1 MPADQRER
9 LRRVGRRQGLQAA
22 IPLREVAMAVAL
34 YARVSTVRQADN
46 DLSIP
51 DQLRQMREWCERQG
65 YVIGHEYVEPGAS
78 ATDDRRPVLQD
89 MMQEAL
95 RSPSPFEAI
104 VVHSLSRFFRDSV
117 SMGLYERKL
126 AKFGV
131 KLISITQMTGDD
143 PAGEMARKIFSVFD
157 EYQSKENGKHTSRAM
172 KENARQGFNNGSQ
185 PPYGYCTVEAEATT
199 SRGRHK
205 KRLAVYEPEAT
216 VVRQIYALY
225 LHGYQGRPM
234 GMKEIAGHLTKR
246 GLLMRGKPWRM
257 QMVYGVLSKELY
269 VGVRYFN
276 VTQAK
281 TRRRNPPEQWVKQEV
296 DAIIDRATFDDVRAL
311 RSARAP
317 SKVAPRMV
325 SSDTLL
331 TGLLKCGHCGAAM
344 TLATGKGGRYR
355 YYKCTNRQ
363 NKQNDICDS
372 KNIPMERLDDA
383 VLRFFAE
390 QWLVPERVGGLLT
403 EWRQQLSLR
412 KSGQQDR
419 YAQVQRTLADIE
431 ARQARLLDAIE
442 SGALPVADLSIRSR
456 LDRLKAEREAQLV
469 ELAGIKRVQAVP
481 EKDIT
486 PQQIG
491 VFCQVLRDRLQMDKV
506 FAKQYLKVLL
516 RDIRITAAGEA
527 VMSGSYEGLAQ
538 TVLKTK
544 RGTESVPSFVR
555 VWRPHGES
563 NPGRRRERAVF

>member
-1 MPADQRER
+1 
-9 LRRVGRRQGLQAA
+9 
-22 IPLREVAMAVAL
+22 MAVAL

-65 YVIGHEYVEPGAS
+65 YVISHEYVEPGAS
-78 ATDDRRPVLQD
+78 ATDDRRPVLQE

-95 RSPSPFEAI
+95 RSPPPFEAI

-172 KENARQGFNNGSQ
+172 KENARQGFNNGSL
-185 PPYGYCTVEAEATT
+185 PPFGYCTVEAEATT

-205 KRLAVYEPEAT
+205 KRLAVYEPEAAL
-216 VVRQIYALY
+216 VRQIYDLY

-234 GMKEIAGHLTKR
+234 GLKEIAAHLMER
-246 GLLMRGKPWRM
+246 GLLMRGRPWRI
-257 QMVYGVLSKELY
+257 QQVHTILSKPLY
-269 VGVRYFN
+269 VGERYFN
-276 VTQAK
+276 VTPAK
-281 TRRRNPPEQWVKQEV
+281 SRKKNPPEQWVKQEV
-296 DAIIDRATFDDVRAL
+296 EPIIDRATFDDVRAL

-317 SKVAPRMV
+317 SKVAPRLV
-325 SSDTLL
+325 SSETLL
-331 TGLLKCGHCGAAM
+331 TGLLRCGHCGAAM
-344 TLATGKGGRYR
+344 TIVTGKSGRYR
-355 YYKCTNRQ
+355 YYKCNNRH
-363 NKQNDICDS
+363 NKQNDICPS
-372 KNIPMERLDDA
+372 KCLPMDKLDNA
-383 VLRFFAE
+383 VLHFFAE
-390 QWLVPERVGGLLT
+390 QWLIPERISGLLE

-419 YAQVQRTLADIE
+419 YTQVQRTLADIE

-442 SGALPVADLSIRSR
+442 TGALPVADQSIRSR

-469 ELAGIKRVQAVP
+469 ELAGIKRVQIAPV
-481 EKDIT
+481 EKIT
-486 PQQIG
+486 QQQIG
-491 VFCQVLRDRLQMDKV
+491 LFCQVLRDRLLVDKV
-506 FAKQYLKVLL
+506 FAKQYLRVLL
-516 RDIRITAAGEA
+516 RDIRITAMGEA
-527 VMSGSYEGLAQ
+527 VMSGDYAELAQ
-538 TVLKTK
+538 TVLEMKK
-544 RGTESVPSFVR
+544 GTESVPSFIR
-555 VWRPHGES
+555 IWRPHGES
-563 NPGRRRERAVF
+563 NPGYRRERAVS